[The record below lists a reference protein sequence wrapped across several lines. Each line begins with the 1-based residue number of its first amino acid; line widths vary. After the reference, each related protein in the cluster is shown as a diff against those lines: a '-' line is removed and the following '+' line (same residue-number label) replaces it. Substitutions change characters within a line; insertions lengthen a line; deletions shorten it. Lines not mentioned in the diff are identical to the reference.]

1 MESERW
7 QKVKEVLHRVLEQ
20 EPGSRAA
27 FLAEACAGDES
38 LRQQVEELLSSYE
51 QAGSFFETPA
61 TKEIAR
67 VFEESQAESLVGKSL
82 GPYRVISQLGAGG
95 MGEVYLAQDTRL
107 GRKIALKL
115 LPQDFAKDQHRVR
128 RFAQEA
134 RAASALNH
142 PNVCVIHEVGKTS
155 DGRHF
160 IAMELIEGITLRE
173 RISRGPLSLADA
185 LTVADQIAAA
195 LTVAHAAGVVHRDIK
210 PENIM
215 LRKDGYVKL
224 MDFGLAKLNDSQSGR
239 NNINEDST
247 I

>member
-107 GRKIALKL
+107 GRKVALKL
-115 LPQDFAKDQHRVR
+115 LPPYFITDTERVR
-128 RFAQEA
+128 RFRQEA
-134 RAASALNH
+134 RSASALNH
-142 PNVCVIHEVGKTS
+142 PNIITMPRRWPRRTRRESFTAISSQRTSWCATAAVWSKSWTS
-155 DGRHF
+155 D
-160 IAMELIEGITLRE
+160 LP
-173 RISRGPLSLADA
+173 S
-185 LTVADQIAAA
+185 
-195 LTVAHAAGVVHRDIK
+195 
-210 PENIM
+210 
-215 LRKDGYVKL
+215 LRKNLPCNLPALPRQLSCK
-224 MDFGLAKLNDSQSGR
+224 QSR
-239 NNINEDST
+239 T
-247 I
+247 W